1 MVNIKINNV
10 DLNVEEGTTVLNAAA
25 DNGIYIPH
33 FCYHPALSIAG
44 NCRMCL
50 VEVKGAPKP
59 LTACST
65 MVSEGMEVFTESEV
79 VKIARKGVL
88 EFILLDHP
96 VDCPICDKSGECVL
110 QDYHF
115 DYGTDKNRNDFPKER
130 NKVEKISEKIY
141 LNPNRCVLCT
151 RCVRFLEE
159 VTKTSELTTVD
170 RGSHTKIQC
179 VNPENLDNNPFASN
193 ISDICPVGALGLNEF
208 RFKKR
213 VWFTE
218 NVKGICQ
225 KCEAGC
231 NLKIDLHKRNVPLD
245 PNTGPVIRFSA
256 KPNKAMDRY
265 FICDEGRM
273 SYADY
278 NIEDRKTSP
287 VLNGKV
293 VSEEEGLNIFD
304 EHLGNAEKGIA
315 ILSPLASIEENFALY
330 SFAKD
335 KGYEVYRAGTL
346 KKELPEVSLFI
357 EKAKAPNRKLF
368 NFLKVPL
375 ITETEGIDVD
385 IMLMLH
391 GMGNINDKSG
401 IKLLALLKRVKFS
414 VIFEQ
419 FVSDLGESANL
430 MLPNPI
436 FVEED
441 GCFINANLRLQHS
454 EKGIEPPK
462 GVKPVWKWITD
473 IADSS
478 AESWFKAFSEDCLEN
493 MLTYKQLGDEG
504 VEL

>member
-1 MVNIKINNV
+1 MVNIKINNIE
-10 DLNVEEGTTVLNAAA
+10 LQVEEGTTVLQAASK
-25 DNGIYIPH
+25 NGIYIPH

-65 MVSEGMEVFTESEV
+65 VVSDGMEVFTESDV
-79 VKIARKGVL
+79 VKKARKGVL

-115 DYGTDKNRNDFPKER
+115 DYGTDKSRNVFEKER
-130 NKVEKISEKIY
+130 LKVEKISEKIY

-151 RCVRFLEE
+151 RCVRFLAE
-159 VTKTSELTTVD
+159 VTNTHELTTVE
-170 RGSHTKIQC
+170 RGSHSHIAC
-179 VNPENLDNNPFASN
+179 VNSESLDKNPFASN
-193 ISDICPVGALGLNEF
+193 ISDLCPVGALGLNEF

-225 KCEAGC
+225 GCEAGC
-231 NLKIDLHKRNVPLD
+231 NIKIDLHKRNVPLD
-245 PNTGPVIRFSA
+245 PNTGPVIRFSS

-273 SYADY
+273 SYKNY
-278 NIEDRKTSP
+278 NIEDRITSP
-287 VLNGKV
+287 VLNGEK
-293 VSEEEGLNIFD
+293 VSEEQGLNALNDSIA
-304 EHLGNAEKGIA
+304 NAQKGIA
-315 ILSPLASIEENFALY
+315 VLSPLASIEENFALY
-330 SFAKD
+330 CYATQ
-335 KGYEVYRAGTL
+335 KGYTVYKAGSF
-346 KKELPEVSLFI
+346 KKELPEIALFM

-368 NFLKVPL
+368 DFLKVEK
-375 ITETEGIDVD
+375 ITEAEGIEADV
-385 IMLMLH
+385 MLMLH
-391 GMGNINDKSG
+391 GIGKVNDKSAV
-401 IKLLALLKRVKFS
+401 KLLALLKRIKFS

-419 FVSDLGESANL
+419 NVSELGESANL
-430 MLPNPI
+430 VLPTPT

-441 GCFINANLRLQHS
+441 GCFINVNSRLQRS
-454 EKGIEPPK
+454 EKGLNPPN
-462 GVKPVWKWITD
+462 GVKPVWDWLDT
-473 IADSS
+473 SET
-478 AESWFKAFSEDCLEN
+478 AENL
-493 MLTYKQLGDEG
+493 LKQFAKEILDKDLDYEKIGSQG